1 VPLCAPY
8 EFTWVCFVDDQK
20 NLSGTIHRTAGRQQD
35 TGRPFFY
42 LEEQPRS
49 EDEISDVSHSASFS
63 ADTVRNRLAANY
75 IAIPA
80 LQTLTLL

>member
-1 VPLCAPY
+1 MIRKICRA
-8 EFTWVCFVDDQK
+8 Q
-20 NLSGTIHRTAGRQQD
+20 SIGQQD

-42 LEEQPRS
+42 LEAQPRS